1 MYMIKRKVA
10 KGKESPFFF
19 QTLDCT
25 SVDLYKA
32 VKWTAKSLNM
42 PMFSQWFGD
51 LQVYNTAVFLLWPL
65 LTLAYKCLYA
75 KHLSETIHIKIPNSW

>member
-1 MYMIKRKVA
+1 MYMIKRKIA

-32 VKWTAKSLNM
+32 VK
-42 PMFSQWFGD
+42 
-51 LQVYNTAVFLLWPL
+51 
-65 LTLAYKCLYA
+65 
-75 KHLSETIHIKIPNSW
+75 

>member
-1 MYMIKRKVA
+1 MLP
-10 KGKESPFFF
+10 KGQLYVICLLVNSGLVEVEREMKIEELYKFNLVEKCIWLKKSCQRESPFF

-42 PMFSQWFGD
+42 PMFSQRFGD
-51 LQVYNTAVFLLWPL
+51 
-65 LTLAYKCLYA
+65 
-75 KHLSETIHIKIPNSW
+75 